1 MTETK
6 ARPRVLVVDDEH
18 VIADTLAIILNQA
31 GFNASAIYTGNA
43 AVDAARADKPDLIIA
58 DVVLTPGDP
67 GGMNGIEAAI
77 RIKEFLPGCKILLFS
92 GQAATADLL
101 DDARARGHEFD
112 ILAKP
117 VHPQDLLAK
126 LRA

>member
-18 VIADTLAIILNQA
+18 VIADTLTIILNQA
-31 GFNASAIYTGNA
+31 GFNASAVYTGNG
-43 AVDAARADKPDLIIA
+43 AVDAARTHKPDLIIS
-58 DVVLTPGDP
+58 DVIMPD
-67 GGMNGIEAAI
+67 MNGIEAAI
-77 RIKEFLPGCKILLFS
+77 HIHEFLPACKILLFS

-101 DDARARGHEFD
+101 ENARSRGHEFE